1 MVSLRRVKV
10 LRSNLTKAQR
20 IALKE
25 LRELEEE
32 VILPAEKG
40 NATVMMRCGYEDRD
54 VGDRHLWEAEG

>member
-1 MVSLRRVKV
+1 M
-10 LRSNLTKAQR
+10 KAQR

-40 NATVMMRCGYEDRD
+40 NATVMMRCGYEDKD
-54 VGDRHLWEAEG
+54 VGDRNL